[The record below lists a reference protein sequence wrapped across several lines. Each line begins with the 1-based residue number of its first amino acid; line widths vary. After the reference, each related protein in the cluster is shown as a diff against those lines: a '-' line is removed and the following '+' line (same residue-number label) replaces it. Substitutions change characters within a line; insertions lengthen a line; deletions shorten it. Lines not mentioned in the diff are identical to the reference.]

1 MTKKVALVL
10 SAGGARGLA
19 HIGVIEELE
28 KRGYEITSIAGTSMG
43 ALIAGVYS
51 AGRLTEF
58 KQWALQ
64 LSRADVYHLVDF
76 TMNLGF
82 VKMDRV
88 FDVLKTLVGS
98 WQMKDLKIPTRIIA
112 ADISGKEEVVFEEGK
127 LFDAI
132 RASVAYP
139 TVITPF
145 ELNGKL
151 LVDGGIVNPLP
162 VDRVKRNTDDIMVA
176 VDLSAGFDYI
186 PLPKYENSIEETNN
200 MTFSIVKNIISKWR
214 SEPNESE
221 SLRNRWSYLKIIDES
236 LNMMHRKLAQM
247 SIQITPPEI
256 LISISQDAAGLFDY
270 YRAEELI
277 EYGREQAIK
286 SISKWEDNTPNP

>member
-1 MTKKVALVL
+1 
-10 SAGGARGLA
+10 
-19 HIGVIEELE
+19 
-28 KRGYEITSIAGTSMG
+28 MG

-51 AGRLTEF
+51 AGKLDDF
-58 KQWALQ
+58 KKWALN
-64 LSRADVYHLVDF
+64 LTRSDVYRLVDF

-88 FDVLKTLVGS
+88 FDELRALVGT
-98 WQMKDLKIPTRIIA
+98 WQLKDLRIPISIIA
-112 ADISGKEEVVFEEGK
+112 ADINAKEEVVFEKGR

-139 TVITPF
+139 TVITPI
-145 ELNGKL
+145 EIDGQL

-162 VDRVKRNTDDIMVA
+162 VNRVKRNEGDMMVA
-176 VDLSAGFDYI
+176 VDLSAGFDYEA
-186 PLPKYENSIEETNN
+186 LPRFKNNNEEPNN
-200 MTFSIVKNIISKWR
+200 VTFSIVKSIISKWR
-214 SEPNESE
+214 SEPNDKE
-221 SLRNRWSYLKIIDES
+221 SLRSRWTYLKVIDES

-247 SIQITPPEI
+247 SLQLTPPQI

-286 SISKWEDNTPNP
+286 SIGIWEEKQSNM